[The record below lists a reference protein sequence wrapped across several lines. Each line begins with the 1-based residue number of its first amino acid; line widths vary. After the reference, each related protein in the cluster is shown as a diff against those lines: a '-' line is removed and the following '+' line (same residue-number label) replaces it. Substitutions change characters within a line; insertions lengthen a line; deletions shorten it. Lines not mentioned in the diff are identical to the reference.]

1 MKRLITIMFT
11 MMLTITLFASC
22 QADSIK
28 QPEKKTTDSP
38 QKQLSGRYEL
48 YPTKNMWTFIKLD
61 TKTGATWQ
69 VQYSIK
75 GSSYRFETPLDTSSA
90 VTSGLEYNGRFALY
104 PTENIFNFV
113 MLDKL
118 NGDVYQIQWSSDAE
132 NRCRIKIHNFED
144 Q

>member
-11 MMLTITLFASC
+11 LMLTITLFASC

-28 QPEKKTTDSP
+28 QPEKKAADSP
-38 QKQLSGRYEL
+38 QKQFSGRYEL

-69 VQYSIK
+69 VQFSTK
-75 GSSYRFETPLDTSSA
+75 GVEYQLEVPLDTSSA

-104 PTENIFNFV
+104 PTENIYNFV

-118 NGDVYQIQWSSDAE
+118 NGDVYQLQWSTESK
-132 NRCRIKIHNFED
+132 NRCRFKIQNFED
-144 Q
+144 L